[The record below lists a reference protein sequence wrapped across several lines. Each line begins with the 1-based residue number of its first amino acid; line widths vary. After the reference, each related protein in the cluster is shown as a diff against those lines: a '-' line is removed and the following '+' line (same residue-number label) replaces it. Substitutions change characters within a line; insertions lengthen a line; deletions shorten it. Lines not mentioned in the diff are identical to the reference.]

1 MHIQFDSDP
10 QNSRENTEEKII
22 TLPIAISPLSK
33 KKMIP
38 RNEKNTPKPVK
49 PSPISGEDKTQKS
62 QIIEI
67 LME

>member
-1 MHIQFDSDP
+1 MVDFRPIVKPKPD
-10 QNSRENTEEKII
+10 RKRI
-22 TLPIAISPLSK
+22 LPIAISPLSK